1 MQYSKQASNFV
12 SFAFVLKTQ
21 MASVK
26 AVLESGKD
34 NPYEQYKVRHCNVLD
49 VVLQDSCCC
58 AANLCTHAYVS
69 VWCLLVCTLAVLQC
83 MYDKKKRAVSE
94 EVSRAFCSYTV
105 SYCAALCLALAA
117 HCGTESLL
125 MHT

>member
-1 MQYSKQASNFV
+1 
-12 SFAFVLKTQ
+12 

-34 NPYEQYKVRHCNVLD
+34 NPYEQYKIAVAVLHISAHMLML
-49 VVLQDSCCC
+49 VFG
-58 AANLCTHAYVS
+58 AY
-69 VWCLLVCTLAVLQC
+69 LFALAVLQC

-94 EVSRAFCSYTV
+94 EASRAFCSYTV
-105 SYCAALCLALAA
+105 SYCAALCLALTA
-117 HCGTESLL
+117 HCGTELL